1 MKLAILNDTH
11 CGARNSSEVFMDYQE
26 KFYSDVFFPYLL
38 ENNIDEIIHLGD
50 YYEHRKFV
58 NFKALEHNRKIFL
71 DKLRE
76 YKIHMRIIPGNHDVF
91 YKNTNDLC
99 SLKELM
105 GHYVDCVTI
114 EMQPTIVDEEEYG
127 IPIALVPWIN
137 AENYAETME
146 FIKNCRAPII
156 GGHFE
161 FSGFEMYKGIPNP
174 HGMDTSAF
182 TRFESVLSGHFH
194 TKSSR
199 GNIHYLGSQMEFTWG
214 DCDDPKY
221 FHVLDTQTRELT
233 AVHNP
238 YTLHSKVVYND
249 EKMDYNSYDV
259 SQLDNQ
265 FVKVVV
271 EKKTDYFAFDR
282 FIDRMQQRPIHEL
295 KIAESFEQ
303 FLGDNVED
311 EEIALDDTQVL
322 LDSYVEAVET
332 EADKDKLKTLLR
344 GLYVEAQNTQ
354 LV

>member
-1 MKLAILNDTH
+1 MKIAILNDTH
-11 CGARNSSEVFMDYQE
+11 CGARNSSDVFMQYQE
-26 KFYSDVFFPYLL
+26 KFYNDVFFPYLL

-50 YYEHRKFV
+50 YYEHRKYV

-114 EMQPTIVDEEEYG
+114 EMDPVVVDEEEYG
-127 IPIALVPWIN
+127 IPIALIPWIN
-137 AENYAETME
+137 PENYASTMD
-146 FIKNCRAPII
+146 FIKTCNASIV

-174 HGMDTSAF
+174 HGMDSSDF
-182 TRFESVLSGHFH
+182 TRFETVLSGHFH

-199 GNIHYLGSQMEFTWG
+199 GNIRYLGSQMEFTWG

-221 FHVLDTQTRELT
+221 FHILDTDTRELT

-238 YTLHSKVVYND
+238 HTLHTKVVYND
-249 EKMDYNSYDV
+249 EKTDYNGYDV
-259 SQLDNQ
+259 TVLDNQ
-265 FVKVVV
+265 FVKVIV

-282 FIDRMQQRPIHEL
+282 FIDRIQQRPVHEL
-295 KIAESFEQ
+295 KIAESFSE

-311 EEIALDDTQVL
+311 EEIQLDDTQVL

-332 EADKDKLKTLLR
+332 EADKEKLKTLLR
-344 GLYVEAQNTQ
+344 GLYVEAQNQ
-354 LV
+354 EVV

>member
-26 KFYSDVFFPYLL
+26 KFYKDVFFPYLL
-38 ENNIDEIIHLGD
+38 ENNIKEIIHLGD
-50 YYEHRKFV
+50 YYEHRKYV

-76 YKIHMRIIPGNHDVF
+76 YGIAMHIIPGNHDVF

-105 GHYVDCVTI
+105 GHYTDVVHI
-114 EMQPTIVDEEEYG
+114 WMEPTVLPFGDLSV
-127 IPIALVPWIN
+127 ALVPWIN

-146 FIKNCRAPII
+146 FVKTCKAPII

-174 HGMDTSAF
+174 HGMDTSSF
-182 TRFESVLSGHFH
+182 NRFESVLSGHFH

-221 FHVLDTQTRELT
+221 FHILDTDTREIT
-233 AVHNP
+233 AVRNP
-238 YTLHSKVVYND
+238 FTLHTKVVYND
-249 EKMDYNSYDV
+249 EKMDYNGYDTSV
-259 SQLDNQ
+259 LDNQ

-271 EKKTDYFAFDR
+271 EKKTDYFGFDR
-282 FIDRMQQRPIHEL
+282 FIDRIQQRPIHEL
-295 KIAESFEQ
+295 KIAESFDQ
-303 FLGDNVED
+303 FLGENVED
-311 EEIALDDTQVL
+311 EEIQLDDTQVL